1 MAELA
6 NGSRRATT
14 RIIAVL
20 NQKGGVAKS
29 TSAVNLGAAMAEAGR
44 RVCLVDLDPQSH
56 LTLHLGIDSASIDR
70 SVYDLMLD
78 DDCTAES
85 CIINA
90 RPGLDLLPAEVDLA
104 AAESEL
110 ATIPDRHLILRNKLR
125 PTLRAN
131 YDAVFIDCPPSLGL
145 LTLNALALAREV
157 YVPMQAHFLALQGVS
172 KLLETVGLVCAS
184 VNQNVRVTGVL
195 LCMHEANTTLARE
208 VVADL
213 DAFFEEA
220 RSLDLPWSDC
230 RVMRPPIRRNI
241 KLAEAPSFG
250 KTIFDYA
257 PWCAGANDYRILAE
271 RIMAEWDAA
280 EPDAYEHEAD
290 DDDDVI
296 AEISIPTNTRAPT
309 TTANTDF
316 ATPSSASISA
326 PSPSRQADA
335 PEPEPEPA
343 RAKKADVDAEPR
355 VTIPA
360 IPSIPTIPVTPVVE
374 NPLEQWR
381 RMIID
386 EQQQEPGQTRPSV
399 RSVDLNDLPGAQSRS
414 ESSTSAPSPQIV
426 TIHAGE
432 EDDDR
437 QPAGS
442 SVIDDDDER
451 DEADVISVERRD
463 A

>member
-78 DDCTAES
+78 DECTAES

-90 RPGLDLLPAEVDLA
+90 RPRLDLLPAEVDLA

-213 DAFFEEA
+213 DAFFEQA

-290 DDDDVI
+290 DDDVVI
-296 AEISIPTNTRAPT
+296 VETRSGIIASTNAPT
-309 TTANTDF
+309 THIPHIESPA
-316 ATPSSASISA
+316 PSSASISA
-326 PSPSRQADA
+326 PPPDADAPA
-335 PEPEPEPA
+335 PEPEPAPA
-343 RAKKADVDAEPR
+343 TKAEVDAEPR
-355 VTIPA
+355 VTIP
-360 IPSIPTIPVTPVVE
+360 TIPVTSVVE

-399 RSVDLNDLPGAQSRS
+399 RSVDLTDLPGAQSRS
-414 ESSTSAPSPQIV
+414 ESSTSAPSPHIV

-432 EDDDR
+432 DDDR
-437 QPAGS
+437 DRQPVGS
-442 SVIDDDDER
+442 PAHIDDDDAT
-451 DEADVISVERRD
+451 DEADGNNVERRD